1 MSIICLVLVLA
12 RFPLYI
18 YTYIRDILFT
28 RYPSLMYNAISE
40 NFLPQLVKTSGII
53 RGGYFFIKNRYG
65 LILILDTARYQ
76 SGFELHCDLKIE
88 LKPSNDTIV
97 PGLFKPPTLPAAFQP
112 SSLGKKFLFS
122 TLTLSCFLLFFLLW
136 SKIYHSNLSLS
147 DISVLFYLMTPSI
160 STLAGK
166 NEPVSQMV
174 NWKIE

>member
-28 RYPSLMYNAISE
+28 RYPSLMYNEISE

-53 RGGYFFIKNRYG
+53 RGDYFSVRNWFG
-65 LILILDTARYQ
+65 LILKLEIAWYQ
-76 SGFELHCDLKIE
+76 SGFELYCELKIE

-112 SSLGKKFLFS
+112 SSLGKKIPFFP
-122 TLTLSCFLLFFLLW
+122 TLTLSCFLLFFCFDPKFIILTFPWAIFLCYFIW
-136 SKIYHSNLSLS
+136 WRHQYQ
-147 DISVLFYLMTPSI
+147 P
-160 STLAGK
+160 
-166 NEPVSQMV
+166 
-174 NWKIE
+174 